1 MKKGGFTLIELLV
14 VVAII
19 AILVS
24 VGMVSYSGI
33 QQRGRDTTRKTDLE
47 SVASALETYYADNG
61 AYPTANSGKIDCGGA
76 LTWGTSALNCG
87 GKTYLSK
94 LPGDSKY
101 PPHEQYCYES
111 TAPNQTYNLYADL
124 ENQNDPARLSTP
136 VNCGGSSGTPY
147 DFRVKNP

>member
-1 MKKGGFTLIELLV
+1 MIELLV

-94 LPGDSKY
+94 LPGDSKA
-101 PPHEQYCYES
+101 PLPSHVQYCYES
-111 TAPNQTYNLYADL
+111 TPPNQTYNLYADL

>member
-1 MKKGGFTLIELLV
+1 MRKGGFTLIELLV

-61 AYPTANSGKIDCGGA
+61 AYPAASSGRIDCGGA
-76 LTWGTSALNCG
+76 LTWGTSALTCG

-94 LPGDSKY
+94 LPGDPKA
-101 PPHEQYCYES
+101 PPRVQYCYES
-111 TAPNQTYNLYADL
+111 SSNQTYNLYTDL
-124 ENQNDPARLSTP
+124 ENQNDLARLSTP
-136 VNCGGSSGTPY
+136 VNCGGSAGTPY
-147 DFRVKNP
+147 DFLVKNP